1 MSTDTRRRGAG
12 RNGRGSQP
20 QPMTEEELYELELAE
35 AARVNSGDWDSVKPG
50 KAKDFGASFRRML
63 GLLAPWKWQFAF
75 VSLLVPAT
83 VILFGIG
90 GMIGLSGIEYWSI
103 WVAAAIGAIVGDWLA
118 YVLAAR
124 FQHQRVHVWPL
135 SRHPE
140 LVSRGFAF
148 FERWGMAAVFLG
160 RFLGPLRAIVP
171 IAAGVCGMS
180 WIRFQIANAASAVVW
195 AAAVLAPGTFGF
207 RWLMLGD

>member
-1 MSTDTRRRGAG
+1 MGSFTETVIELV
-12 RNGRGSQP
+12 RNHDAWVAP
-20 QPMTEEELYELELAE
+20 IVFALAFCE
-35 AARVNSGDWDSVKPG
+35 S
-50 KAKDFGASFRRML
+50 
-63 GLLAPWKWQFAF
+63 FAF

-103 WVAAAIGAIVGDWLA
+103 WAAAAIGAILGDWLA

-124 FQHQRVHVWPL
+124 FQHQLVHVWPL

-140 LVSRGFAF
+140 FVSRGFAF
-148 FERWGMAAVFLG
+148 FARWGMAAVFLG

-180 WIRFQIANAASAVVW
+180 WIRFQIANATSAVVW
-195 AAAVLAPGTFGF
+195 AAGVLAPGAFGF